1 MSKLLNCL
9 IKKDISCVPVWFMRQ
24 AGRYLPEFRRLRSL
38 NPNFLK
44 LCFNSNLASEITLQ
58 PMKRFDLDAAIIFSD
73 ILVIPYALGQPIEF
87 KEKGGPRNPNLNVE
101 KLLNIKEKDFLSTL
115 KPVYEAIKK
124 TKSVLKKD
132 KSLIAFIGAP
142 WTLIIYLYNLKNR
155 KNLDNKITIKNK
167 NEVKLILKKLDDFLK
182 LHIISQYKAGA
193 EVIQIFDSWAGL
205 IEEKDLREYCYNPNK
220 SLVEFCRTNN
230 IPSICFP
237 RGLKNNYKKFIEE
250 VKPDGINIDYEIDP
264 VWAKNNLNNTC
275 IQGGMDPSLL
285 LKNEKIVLEETEKFL
300 EIFKNNPYIFNLGHG
315 ILPETNP
322 EIIKKIVDI
331 TKLIKR

>member
-24 AGRYLPEFRRLRSL
+24 AGRYLPEFRKLRTQ
-38 NPNFLK
+38 NPDFLK
-44 LCFNSNLASEITLQ
+44 LCFNSNLATEITLQ

>member
-24 AGRYLPEFRRLRSL
+24 AGRYLPEFRKLRSL
-38 NPNFLK
+38 NPDFIK

-58 PMKRFDLDAAIIFSD
+58 PMRRFDLDAAIIFSD
-73 ILVIPYALGQPIEF
+73 ILVIPYALGQSIEF
-87 KEKGGPRNPNLNVE
+87 REKGGPYNPNLNVE
-101 KLLNIKEKDFLSTL
+101 KFLNIKEKEFLSTL

-124 TKSVLKKD
+124 TKNVLKED

-142 WTLIIYLYNLKNR
+142 WTLIIYLYNLKNE
-155 KNLDNKITIKNK
+155 KNLDNKIIIKNK
-167 NEVKLILKKLDDFLK
+167 NEVKLILKKLDEFLK
-182 LHIISQYKAGA
+182 LHIINQYKAGA

-220 SLVEFCRTNN
+220 SLVEFCRNNN

-250 VKPDGINIDYEIDP
+250 VRPDGINIDYEVDP
-264 VWAKNNLNNTC
+264 LWAKNNFNNTC
-275 IQGGMDPSLL
+275 IQGGMDPGLL
-285 LKNEKIVLEETEKFL
+285 LKNEKIVLEETEKYL

-322 EIIKKIVDI
+322 EIVKKIVDRI
-331 TKLIKR
+331 KLIKR